1 MNNRG
6 SESGGLD
13 WVCQKKIID
22 VKDSRTKGRRKE
34 E

>member
-1 MNNRG
+1 
-6 SESGGLD
+6 LD
-13 WVCQKKIID
+13 WVFQKKIID